1 MENRHQKSTN
11 GFDSDLVGVNRAL
24 RRLYARKES
33 NLHARRPEPKSG
45 ASTNSAAR
53 ASRCGTWATEASFF
67 FYYPLLVNAESRF
80 AML

>member
-45 ASTNSAAR
+45 ASTNSATR